1 MGCLSFLPRLA
12 SGKVGRLGAINWSH
26 SARGWTQG
34 LVREQSNSPSLPPLA
49 RRAFSKS
56 HPGRAC
62 AQGPGR
68 MRLLSAA
75 GAAAILLPLTA
86 CAGNPPQIVDYSPQR
101 GAVEVSTAAPIKIA
115 FDHDVDQA
123 SVESRLH
130 LVPAS
135 LGTVQWESAHELLYT
150 HSTLQASTTYE
161 VVLDPGYPDLA
172 GNTYSLRHHWSFV
185 TEGPPN
191 LAASTPSDSDTAV
204 DPAAYITLNFTPQ
217 MNPNTLRP
225 PLPSNPS
232 IPFDVRVDP

>member
-12 SGKVGRLGAINWSH
+12 WGKVARLGAINWSH
-26 SARGWTQG
+26 PHRACAQG

-101 GAVEVSTAAPIKIA
+101 GAVEVSTAAP
-115 FDHDVDQA
+115 
-123 SVESRLH
+123 
-130 LVPAS
+130 
-135 LGTVQWESAHELLYT
+135 
-150 HSTLQASTTYE
+150 
-161 VVLDPGYPDLA
+161 
-172 GNTYSLRHHWSFV
+172 
-185 TEGPPN
+185 
-191 LAASTPSDSDTAV
+191 
-204 DPAAYITLNFTPQ
+204 LN
-217 MNPNTLRP
+217 
-225 PLPSNPS
+225 
-232 IPFDVRVDP
+232 IPFDHAAHHPSVETRPHLC